1 MLLGTICR
9 RKQQHWLVDLLHQTH
24 LNMIHNRPLYIL
36 LVGYDDKSMYEK
48 EVRKYIT
55 RANLTQQIFLIKHN
69 SYPLHYAAAADVH
82 TSISTHESFP
92 LNTLEVMCMGVP
104 IMATPAFGIREQ
116 ILFPGL
122 TGVLLPGVRN
132 YNGFQN
138 HVKEFFGW
146 ELTRNRCAS
155 ATDSNLTNNTASR
168 KLQTIG
174 DSSGADNSSVIATVS
189 NSTINIAE
197 LEQSTNVT
205 INSTISSST
214 IPTCLPGSLTPEED
228 AALRQKWL
236 QMSYQAKQTVQ
247 KYFVESAIEPY
258 YENLMQSL
266 APSHKSSVDK
276 VCVVMRFHGGQ
287 IKPSGVSHDEY
298 NMNRYFNIEESIRSI
313 YFQQHTNWELILVPS
328 DQSDVRAIYSLLVRY
343 NHYFYEEVPDTPGE
357 GSSGSGGGN
366 AKAKRYSR
374 SNNFNK
380 IRMVTYHSQL
390 EKYDKRNYGQFHQ
403 NLYNL
408 TDRAIQQCSADS
420 NWLLVT
426 NGDNSYHEEFFNYL
440 DPMYDIIAFDFYSR
454 WYRHLQSSLPPC
466 ERLVVT
472 PEDARKSA
480 KIFRS
485 IRTKQHEDKNLDA
498 LYQSDKE
505 AYYQHNKTLS
515 EQSMATVGMIS
526 LLHNELRRNRTDL
539 GANIV
544 NLRRWLHE
552 GHAYSHISSADS
564 SQDGTMMEVLTEKG
578 WAAKHITPGHSRFK
592 KALYSHNPNY
602 MSCVTRR
609 QDMYWDDS
617 RHLCYSQKD
626 LDILKIAY
634 KESSLYRCITTR

>member
-1 MLLGTICR
+1 
-9 RKQQHWLVDLLHQTH
+9 
-24 LNMIHNRPLYIL
+24 
-36 LVGYDDKSMYEK
+36 MYER

-92 LNTLEVMCMGVP
+92 LNTLEVMCLGVP

-116 ILFPGL
+116 ILFPGS

-132 YNGFQN
+132 YNGFQY

-146 ELTRNRCAS
+146 QLTRRRCAPIV
-155 ATDSNLTNNTASR
+155 DTNSTTSPTSR
-168 KLQTIG
+168 KLQG
-174 DSSGADNSSVIATVS
+174 NEGEVGSNGTVVLTTNS
-189 NSTINIAE
+189 NSIISHKQVASNNII
-197 LEQSTNVT
+197 STA
-205 INSTISSST
+205 
-214 IPTCLPGSLTPEED
+214 PPPCLPVPLTPEED
-228 AALRQKWL
+228 SSIRKKWL
-236 QMSYQAKQTVQ
+236 HMSIQAQQTVQ
-247 KYFVESAIEPY
+247 KYFVQSAIEPY

-266 APSHKSSVDK
+266 APSHRSSVNK

-287 IKPSGVSHDEY
+287 IKSPGVGGEEY
-298 NMNRYFNIEESIRSI
+298 NINKYFNIEESIRSI

-328 DQSDVRAIYSLLVRY
+328 DLSDVRAIYSLLVRY
-343 NHYFYEEVPDTPGE
+343 NHYFFEEVVDPT
-357 GSSGSGGGN
+357 GSAGDGN
-366 AKAKRYSR
+366 GTEKRYAR

-380 IRMVTYHSQL
+380 IRMVTYHTLL
-390 EKYDKRNYGQFHQ
+390 EKYEKKNYGRFHQ

-426 NGDNSYHEEFFNYL
+426 NGDNLYHEEFFNYL
-440 DPMYDIIAFDFYSR
+440 DPMYDIIAYDFYSR
-454 WYRHLQSSLPPC
+454 WYRHLQSALPPC
-466 ERLVVT
+466 ERLVIT

-485 IRTKQHEDKNLDA
+485 IRAKQQEGKNLDA
-498 LYQSDKE
+498 LYQVDKE
-505 AYYQHNKTLS
+505 AYYKHNKTLS
-515 EQSMATVGMIS
+515 EQSMEVAGMLS
-526 LLHNELRRNRTDL
+526 LMHNELRRNHTDL
-539 GANIV
+539 GANVV

-552 GHAYSHISSADS
+552 GHAYAHILSSDS
-564 SQDGTMMEVLTEKG
+564 SQDGTMMEILAEKR
-578 WAAKHITPGHSRFK
+578 WNAKHITPGHSRFK

-602 MSCVTRR
+602 MSCITRR
-609 QDMYWDDS
+609 PNMYWDDS
-617 RHLCYSQKD
+617 THLCYSQKD
-626 LDILKIAY
+626 LDKLRITY